1 MRGIP
6 SLREYVSFIRQF
18 NQFMN
23 TELSQASLIHRK
35 ELKKMSEKICMAC
48 TKKLKDKEGYVLF
61 IPSNDEKMY
70 VCEGCKQE
78 VESFAFKLIPTIT
91 KR

>member
-35 ELKKMSEKICMAC
+35 ELKKMSEKTCMSC
-48 TKKLKDKEGYVLF
+48 TKKLSEKEGYILF
-61 IPSNDEKMY
+61 LPSRDEK
-70 VCEGCKQE
+70 VFFCEGCKKE
-78 VESFAFKLIPTIT
+78 VESFAFNLIPTIT